1 MTATPFDE
9 SGILAD
15 ARAIDGLADF
25 GDEGFVEPLRVL
37 LASLAEAP
45 LHGLGSSILRGGV
58 VRGLANRLRIQYWF
72 ERHPEI
78 ADERIEAPLVVVG
91 MMRSGTTLM
100 QRLLASDP
108 RHTCTLGWEALEP
121 APRISAD
128 PSEPDP
134 RIAVAEAREA
144 QARSF
149 APEIFA
155 IHPSYAHKAE
165 EEIMFL
171 ADAFLSHV
179 PEASCDLPG
188 YRAWL
193 DDQDFTSAY
202 AYLYRTLQLLQWQ
215 KKRRGEAFERW
226 VLKTP
231 AHLGYLGNL
240 FETFDGVHV
249 IHMHR
254 DPLETIPSGASLNTA
269 LWRMHA
275 DEVDPA
281 RVGHQWIERMAWTN
295 RRALAAREAMPGAE
309 RRFTD
314 VRFRSAVAD
323 PLAQVQ
329 RIYDAVGIPFSEEA
343 RAAMSG
349 WIQEDEGEK
358 LPKHRYA
365 AEDFGLSEALIRE
378 EFAEYSARFLH
389 SEDGKA
395 RRT

>member
-1 MTATPFDE
+1 
-9 SGILAD
+9 
-15 ARAIDGLADF
+15 
-25 GDEGFVEPLRVL
+25 
-37 LASLAEAP
+37 
-45 LHGLGSSILRGGV
+45 
-58 VRGLANRLRIQYWF
+58 
-72 ERHPEI
+72 
-78 ADERIEAPLVVVG
+78 
-91 MMRSGTTLM
+91 
-100 QRLLASDP
+100 
-108 RHTCTLGWEALEP
+108 
-121 APRISAD
+121 
-128 PSEPDP
+128 
-134 RIAVAEAREA
+134 
-144 QARSF
+144 
-149 APEIFA
+149 
-155 IHPSYAHKAE
+155 
-165 EEIMFL
+165 
-171 ADAFLSHV
+171 
-179 PEASCDLPG
+179 
-188 YRAWL
+188 
-193 DDQDFTSAY
+193 
-202 AYLYRTLQLLQWQ
+202 
-215 KKRRGEAFERW
+215 
-226 VLKTP
+226 
-231 AHLGYLGNL
+231 
-240 FETFDGVHV
+240 HV